1 MKVCENCGKEHEVT
15 YGSGRFCSCKCARG
29 FSTKA
34 KRKEINRE
42 ISKKLKGRSNETLK
56 LTKHKETKICP
67 ECKETFASR
76 KKNQL
81 YCSRNCARKNNG
93 SCESAREKIS
103 KKAQERLKNG
113 TFSGWKSRK
122 DKEPSYPEK
131 YFISLF
137 ENEKIE
143 GWKRDYKVGRWFIDF
158 AFIDKK
164 LALEIDGKQHEE
176 RKEKDQIKDKFLEKN
191 DWKVLRIKWYNPIN
205 DNNKEKLYKEIEEL
219 KIILNDKL

>member
-1 MKVCENCGKEHEVT
+1 MKVCENCGKEHNGS
-15 YGSGRFCSCKCARG
+15 YASGRFCSSKCARG

-34 KRKEINRE
+34 KRKEINHT
-42 ISKKLKGRSNETLK
+42 ISKKLKGRSNETPH
-56 LTKHKETKICP
+56 LTKNKEIKICL
-67 ECKETFASR
+67 ECKKEYTTR
-76 KKNQL
+76 IKTQL
-81 YCSRNCARKNNG
+81 YCSQECARKNNG
-93 SCESAREKIS
+93 CTEHARKSIS
-103 KKAQERLKNG
+103 GKVQERLQNG

-158 AFIDKK
+158 AFIEKK

-176 RKEKDQIKDKFLEKN
+176 RKEKDKIKDDFLEKN
-191 DWKVLRIKWYNPIN
+191 DWKVYRIKWYNPIN
-205 DNNKEKLYKEIEEL
+205 ENNKEKLYIQIKEI
-219 KIILNDKL
+219 KQIIFA